1 MQKLGL
7 LAFSYLIVIYS
18 ILGYRKK
25 GPDEKLPEFSA
36 LSFCLTIKKPT
47 MKSKKV
53 ICTVVANR
61 PIWVNNSAHPCS

>member
-1 MQKLGL
+1 VSLQKLGL
-7 LAFSYLIVIYS
+7 LAFGYLLVIYS

-25 GPDEKLPEFSA
+25 GPGEKQPEFSA

-53 ICTVVANR
+53 ICTAVSNS
-61 PIWVNNSAHPCS
+61 PI